1 MKTFSGIC
9 RMCNMLFWPFWML
22 RYCRETYARGRQFS
36 SVRRAKCILMMF
48 NCTFPHQVGWLT
60 WVAIFKCII
69 CTNSAHRAVRCI
81 LFGEYMRRCTFVWCY
96 DLSKM
101 TFMCQFSGHSWI
113 YLINHAFNIHIKCR
127 GPTNAHDCWLSFEI
141 DIWTV
146 FLRWFFHTFQVYVSF
161 LYVLNPSLFIK
172 DESGGWQCH

>member
-1 MKTFSGIC
+1 MKTFFGIC

-81 LFGEYMRRCTFVWCY
+81 LFGKIMRRCTFVWCY

-127 GPTNAHDCWLSFEI
+127 APNAHDCWLSFEI

-146 FLRWFFHTFQVYVSF
+146 FFRWFFHTFQV
-161 LYVLNPSLFIK
+161 
-172 DESGGWQCH
+172 